1 MSMNRNI
8 PTVAV
13 IVNKNA
19 RWANDRLLAKLSHIL
34 PDDRIYPTETFD
46 DAEQAM
52 EDILVRGYDIVFS
65 GGGDGT
71 IVSTLSI
78 MRKKVAELKS
88 RGQNVLRPPV
98 GILKLGTGNAW
109 AWAVGVKDGLGQL
122 EHVVN
127 GGYFSIYRYP
137 LVEVNELLCPFAGVG
152 WDGQILNDYY
162 EVNRKLSNTP
172 LNRFVG
178 SLYGYF
184 LAVFTRTI
192 PRTIREKSFPE
203 ITVRFTGEKLLKPTR
218 EGEYLSITDMGS
230 DIIYK
235 GPASIA
241 SSATIPYFGYAFRAF
256 PHADRVRGT
265 MHLRIANLEVA
276 ESLLNLWSLWR
287 GTYRSQKVIDFV
299 TDRVEMTFDRELPLQ
314 VGGDPMG
321 YTNRVEFSVPDYT
334 AKVIAF
340 WGR

>member
-1 MSMNRNI
+1 MQNT

-19 RWANDRLLAKLSHIL
+19 RWANDRLLVKLSRIL
-34 PDDRIYPTETFD
+34 PDDAIYPTETFD
-46 DAEQAM
+46 EAERAM
-52 EDILVRGYDIVFS
+52 DDILLKGYDIVFS

-78 MRKKVAELKS
+78 MRKKMNELKD
-88 RGQNVLRPPV
+88 RGIHVLRPPV

-109 AWAVGVKDGLGQL
+109 AWAVGMKDGLGQL

-162 EVNRKLSNTP
+162 DVNEKLSDTP
-172 LNRFVG
+172 LKRFVG

-192 PRTIREKSFPE
+192 PRAIREKSFPE
-203 ITVRFTGEKLLKPTR
+203 ITVRFTGDKLYKPTR
-218 EGEYLSITDMGS
+218 DGDYFSITDMGS

-241 SSATIPYFGYAFRAF
+241 SSSTIPYFGYAFRAF

-265 MHLRIANLEVA
+265 MHLRIANLEVG
-276 ESLLNLWSLWR
+276 ESLLNLWQLWK
-287 GTYRSQKVIDFV
+287 GTYRSPKVIDFI
-299 TDRVEMTFDRELPLQ
+299 TDRVELTFDRELPLQ

-321 YTNRVEFSVPDYT
+321 YTDRVVFSVPDLT